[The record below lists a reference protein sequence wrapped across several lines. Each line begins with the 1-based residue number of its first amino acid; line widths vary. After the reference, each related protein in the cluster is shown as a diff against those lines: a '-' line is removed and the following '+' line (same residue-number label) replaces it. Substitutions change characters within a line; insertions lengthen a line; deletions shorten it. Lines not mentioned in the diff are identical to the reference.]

1 MAAEY
6 VTIRLHVKGTK
17 GACRHVLGG
26 VNRRSLALVLAF
38 AALVV
43 ACQQPAEIGPT
54 TRLSGV
60 VLAGPT
66 CPVVRD
72 PPDPACEDR
81 PVEGAEIVALD
92 AQGQEV
98 ARASTDDQGGFR
110 LDLLAGEYQLVPQP
124 VEGLLGTA
132 SPTRIVVVDGVPLEP
147 VTIVYD
153 TGIR

>member
-1 MAAEY
+1 MA
-6 VTIRLHVKGTK
+6 G
-17 GACRHVLGG
+17 CVLGG
-26 VNRRSLALVLAF
+26 VNRWTVVMGLAA
-38 AALVV
+38 AALAVG
-43 ACQQPAEIGPT
+43 CQQPAESAPT
-54 TRLSGV
+54 TMVSGI

-81 PVEGAEIVALD
+81 PVAGAEIVAVD

-98 ARASTDDQGGFR
+98 ARASSDAEGGFS
-110 LDLLAGEYQLVPQP
+110 LALPAGEYQLVPKP

-132 SPTRIVVVDGVPLEP
+132 SPIAILVVDGDSHEP

>member
-1 MAAEY
+1 M
-6 VTIRLHVKGTK
+6 
-17 GACRHVLGG
+17 
-26 VNRRSLALVLAF
+26 LAT

-43 ACQQPAEIGPT
+43 ACQQPADVGPT
-54 TRLSGV
+54 TMLSGI

-81 PVEGAEIVALD
+81 PVAGAEILVVD

-98 ARASTDDQGGFR
+98 ARASTDAEGGFT
-110 LDLLAGEYQLVPQP
+110 LALPVGQYQLVPQP

-132 SPTRIVVVDGVPLEP
+132 SPTAIVVGDGAPLEP
-147 VTIVYD
+147 VTIIYD

>member
-1 MAAEY
+1 M
-6 VTIRLHVKGTK
+6 
-17 GACRHVLGG
+17 
-26 VNRRSLALVLAF
+26 NRRTVALALAI
-38 AALVV
+38 AALAV
-43 ACQQPAEIGPT
+43 ACQQPADGGPT
-54 TRLSGV
+54 TRLTGI

-81 PVEGAEIVALD
+81 PVAGAEIVAVD

-98 ARASTDDQGGFR
+98 ARASSDDEGGFSLALR
-110 LDLLAGEYQLVPQP
+110 AGEYQLVPQP

-132 SPTRIVVVDGVPLEP
+132 SPTAIVVEEGTPLEP
-147 VTIVYD
+147 VRIVYD

>member
-1 MAAEY
+1 M
-6 VTIRLHVKGTK
+6 
-17 GACRHVLGG
+17 
-26 VNRRSLALVLAF
+26 NRRTVTLLLAA

-43 ACQQPAEIGPT
+43 ACQPPAELDPT
-54 TRLSGV
+54 TRVTGF

-81 PVEGAEIVALD
+81 PVAGAEIVAID
-92 AQGQEV
+92 ATGQEV
-98 ARASTDDQGGFR
+98 ARASTDADGRFT
-110 LDLLAGEYQLVPQP
+110 LVVPAGEYQVVPQP
-124 VEGLLGTA
+124 VDGLLGTA
-132 SPTRIVVVDGVPLEP
+132 APTEIVVVEGAPLEP

>member
-1 MAAEY
+1 M
-6 VTIRLHVKGTK
+6 
-17 GACRHVLGG
+17 
-26 VNRRSLALVLAF
+26 LAI

-43 ACQQPAEIGPT
+43 ACQPPADDVVT
-54 TRLSGV
+54 TMLSGI

-81 PVEGAEIVALD
+81 PVTGAEIVAID
-92 AQGQEV
+92 AEGQEV
-98 ARASTDDQGGFR
+98 ARASSDAEGAFTIA
-110 LDLLAGEYQLVPQP
+110 LPAGEYQLVPQP

-132 SPTRIVVVDGVPLEP
+132 SPIAIVVADAGRLEP

>member
-1 MAAEY
+1 M
-6 VTIRLHVKGTK
+6 
-17 GACRHVLGG
+17 
-26 VNRRSLALVLAF
+26 LAI
-38 AALVV
+38 AALVG
-43 ACQQPAEIGPT
+43 ACQQPADDVVT
-54 TRLSGV
+54 TMLSGI

-81 PVEGAEIVALD
+81 PVAGAEIVAVD
-92 AQGQEV
+92 AEGQEV
-98 ARASTDDQGGFR
+98 ARASSDAEGAFTMA
-110 LDLLAGEYQLVPQP
+110 LAAGEYQLVPQP

-132 SPTRIVVVDGVPLEP
+132 TTIAIVVGDAAPLEP

>member
-1 MAAEY
+1 
-6 VTIRLHVKGTK
+6 
-17 GACRHVLGG
+17 
-26 VNRRSLALVLAF
+26 VNGRTFALVLAI
-38 AALVV
+38 ATLVA
-43 ACQQPAEIGPT
+43 ACQQPADGGST
-54 TRLSGV
+54 TMLTGM

-66 CPVVRD
+66 CPVVRE

-81 PVEGAEIVALD
+81 PVAGAEIVAVD

-98 ARASTDDQGGFR
+98 AAASSDAEGEFS
-110 LDLLAGEYQLVPQP
+110 LALPAGEYQLVPQP

-132 SPTRIVVVDGVPLEP
+132 SPMTIMVVEGTALEP

>member
-1 MAAEY
+1 M
-6 VTIRLHVKGTK
+6 
-17 GACRHVLGG
+17 
-26 VNRRSLALVLAF
+26 NRRIIALVLAV

-43 ACQQPAEIGPT
+43 ACQQPPEIGPT
-54 TRLSGV
+54 TAQSGI

-81 PVEGAEIVALD
+81 PVAGAEIVAVD

-98 ARASTDDQGGFR
+98 ARASSDAEGRFS
-110 LDLLAGEYQLVPQP
+110 LALPAGEYQLVPQP

-132 SPTRIVVVDGVPLEP
+132 SPTEIVVVDGAPLEP